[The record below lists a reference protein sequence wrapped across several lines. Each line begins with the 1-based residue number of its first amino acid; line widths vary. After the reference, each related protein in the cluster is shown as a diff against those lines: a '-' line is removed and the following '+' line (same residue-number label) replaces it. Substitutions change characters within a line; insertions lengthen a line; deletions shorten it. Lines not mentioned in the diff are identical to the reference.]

1 MNDIQ
6 VERLIRRLLR
16 WSILA
21 VVIAALIAASFTAG
35 RCSVGEGKDTLSV
48 RVDSFRDTM
57 YVEVHDTV
65 PMIKQE
71 KVVCYVKIP
80 TKSEYDSSD
89 TLRNCDS
96 LNMAVVQREYSD
108 DSTYTAWVSGVRYDV
123 WPKLDSI
130 SVRQREIVKT
140 IHETVTLVENHKA
153 RRLSVGVVGGYGYGL
168 RYGGF
173 EPFVG
178 VGVTFRLFPP

>member
-1 MNDIQ
+1 MKIRD
-6 VERLIRRLLR
+6 VLLAFALLINCIALG
-16 WSILA
+16 
-21 VVIAALIAASFTAG
+21 VVVG
-35 RCSVGEGKDTLSV
+35 WCSVEEGTDTLSV

-80 TKSEYDSSD
+80 TKSEHDSSD

-108 DSTYTAWVSGVRYDV
+108 DSTYTAWVSGVRYAE

-140 IHETVTLVENHKA
+140 IHETVTLVERKKA
-153 RRLSVGVVGGYGYGL
+153 SRFSVGLIGGYGYGL
-168 RYGGF
+168 GYKGF
-173 EPFVG
+173 EPFIG
-178 VGVTFRLFPP
+178 VGVSYKITP

>member
-1 MNDIQ
+1 MKIRD
-6 VERLIRRLLR
+6 VLLALALLINGIALG
-16 WSILA
+16 I
-21 VVIAALIAASFTAG
+21 VVG
-35 RCSVGEGKDTLSV
+35 RCSVDGERDTLSV

-65 PMIKQE
+65 PTIKQE

-80 TKSEYDSSD
+80 TKNEHDGSD
-89 TLRNCDS
+89 TLKNCDS

-108 DSTYTAWVSGVRYDV
+108 DSTYTAWVSGVRYAE

-140 IHETVTLVENHKA
+140 MDMDLRIRASSRLLGLEFHIKSRREAVILSIKLVLMFIICNDAKA
-153 RRLSVGVVGGYGYGL
+153 
-168 RYGGF
+168 F
-173 EPFVG
+173 AQ
-178 VGVTFRLFPP
+178 

>member
-1 MNDIQ
+1 MKWLVYI
-6 VERLIRRLLR
+6 VGVALALCFAFAVGRYSAELER
-16 WSILA
+16 
-21 VVIAALIAASFTAG
+21 
-35 RCSVGEGKDTLSV
+35 DTLSV

-65 PMIKQE
+65 PTIKQE

-80 TKSEYDSSD
+80 TKIEHDGSD
-89 TLRNCDS
+89 TLKNCDS
-96 LNMAVVQREYSD
+96 LNIAVVQREYSD
-108 DSTYTAWVSGVRYDV
+108 DSTYTAWVSGVRYAE

-140 IHETVTLVENHKA
+140 IHETVTLVERKKA
-153 RRLSVGVVGGYGYGL
+153 SRFAIGLIGGYGYGFA
-168 RYGGF
+168 YKGF

-178 VGVTFRLFPP
+178 VGVSYKITP

>member
-21 VVIAALIAASFTAG
+21 VVIAALIAVSFTAG
-35 RCSVGEGKDTLSV
+35 RCSAGGSEDTLSV
-48 RVDSFRDTM
+48 RVDSFRDTT

-80 TKSEYDSSD
+80 TKSEHDIAD
-89 TLRNCDS
+89 TLKNCDS

-130 SVRQREIVKT
+130 SVRQREITKT
-140 IHETVTLVENHKA
+140 VHETVTLVERKKTS
-153 RRLSVGVVGGYGYGL
+153 RFSVGLIGGYGYGL
-168 RYGGF
+168 GYRGF

-178 VGVTFRLFPP
+178 VGVSYRIFPP

>member
-1 MNDIQ
+1 MKIRD
-6 VERLIRRLLR
+6 VLLALALLINGIALG
-16 WSILA
+16 
-21 VVIAALIAASFTAG
+21 VVVG
-35 RCSVGEGKDTLSV
+35 RCSVDGERDTLSV

-57 YVEVHDTV
+57 YVEVLDTV

-80 TKSEYDSSD
+80 TKSEHDGSD
-89 TLRNCDS
+89 TLKNCDS

-108 DSTYTAWVSGVRYDV
+108 DSTYTAWVSGVRYAE

-140 IHETVTLVENHKA
+140 IHETVTLVERKKA
-153 RRLSVGVVGGYGYGL
+153 SRFSVGLIGGYGYGFA
-168 RYGGF
+168 YKGF

-178 VGVTFRLFPP
+178 LGVSYKITP

>member
-1 MNDIQ
+1 MKWLVYVIG
-6 VERLIRRLLR
+6 IA
-16 WSILA
+16 LA
-21 VVIAALIAASFTAG
+21 LCLAFAAG
-35 RCSVGEGKDTLSV
+35 RYSAEWERDTLSV

-80 TKSEYDSSD
+80 TKSEHDGSD

-108 DSTYTAWVSGVRYDV
+108 DSTYTAWVSGVRYAE

-130 SVRQREIVKT
+130 SVRQREITRT
-140 IHETVTLVENHKA
+140 IKETITLQRKA
-153 RRLSVGVVGGYGYGL
+153 SRFSLGLIGGYGYGFA
-168 RYGGF
+168 YKGF

-178 VGVTFRLFPP
+178 LGVSYKITP